1 MTEVEYFIYVLF
13 GEALNVLMPSFP
25 KKTVFLNN
33 TKAAHIPTIQTLRSS
48 LTTLAPVFLIIMSC
62 EGHFISAHGDHEQF

>member
-25 KKTVFLNN
+25 KKPVFLNN
-33 TKAAHIPTIQTLRSS
+33 TKAAHIPTMQALRSS
-48 LTTLAPVFLIIMSC
+48 LTALTPGFLITVSH
-62 EGHFISAHGDHEQF
+62 EGHFISAHSDHEQF